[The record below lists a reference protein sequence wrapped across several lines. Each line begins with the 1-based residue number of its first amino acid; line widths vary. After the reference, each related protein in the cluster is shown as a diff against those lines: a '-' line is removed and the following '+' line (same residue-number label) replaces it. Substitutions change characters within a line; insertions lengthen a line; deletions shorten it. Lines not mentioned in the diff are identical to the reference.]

1 MGEAAAGLVAYRLSE
16 DVEQWQ
22 VPIRERLASELAIAA
37 AAVDSGTLD
46 PDETSAGVV
55 ERILVT
61 A

>member
-1 MGEAAAGLVAYRLSE
+1 MIQLFVVTDPFQAVVL
-16 DVEQWQ
+16 
-22 VPIRERLASELAIAA
+22 A

-46 PDETSAGVV
+46 SDETSAGVV